1 MRIPVPVVVV
11 IALLALLG
19 FWGLR
24 TKDMDFLTAKGTTEP
39 LPEFMT
45 HPPDD
50 DPTPPP
56 LPAQEITANNPPSTP
71 SPAKPDLEF
80 GDLESAPGLAEYSE
94 HASRGAGYLI
104 RLATDLE
111 VQGQRER
118 SLLAWE
124 RVIDACHP
132 SPAERKAAG
141 DAIARIRPTL
151 THWNIDP
158 VGDIPITMQ
167 LGTSRKS
174 SPNLKEAAKEVAE
187 FLRRDSD
194 HTLLVEPRIT
204 TSQVRNAPANAP
216 IAISFSGAGK
226 KEPNLRSLAPKGD
239 ETETYVRLLLTN
251 TYQLVR
257 QGVEN
262 AGGILPPQTTM
273 DRGDPKLD
281 FQRQITRLHW
291 KVFADNLNRSASG
304 AQN

>member
-1 MRIPVPVVVV
+1 MADNPS
-11 IALLALLG
+11 
-19 FWGLR
+19 
-24 TKDMDFLTAKGTTEP
+24 KQS
-39 LPEFMT
+39 
-45 HPPDD
+45 
-50 DPTPPP
+50 PT
-56 LPAQEITANNPPSTP
+56 
-71 SPAKPDLEF
+71 KPDLEF

-104 RLATDLE
+104 RLATELE
-111 VQGQRER
+111 LQGQWER

-141 DAIARIRPTL
+141 EAIARIRPTL

-158 VGDIPITMQ
+158 AGDIPIMMQ
-167 LGTSRKS
+167 LGTSRSS

-187 FLRRDSD
+187 FLRRNSD

-204 TSQVRNAPANAP
+204 TSRDRNAPANAP
-216 IAISFSGAGK
+216 IAIYFSGAGK
-226 KEPNLRSLAPKGD
+226 NARNLRSLAPKGD

-251 TYQLVR
+251 AYQLVR
-257 QGVEN
+257 QGVGN
-262 AGGILPPQTTM
+262 AGGILPPQTTI
-273 DRGDPKLD
+273 DRADPKPC

-291 KVFADNLNRSASG
+291 KVFADNLNRSTSG